1 MQLRYFVTIC
11 SAVLLGWLGLTFVH
25 EVPSTRYKPQ
35 AAQAQAMSPAEQLQA
50 VEEGLAAELE
60 SIVEKDDLAVS
71 VSP

>member
-1 MQLRYFVTIC
+1 MQLRTFVTIC

-25 EVPSTRYKPQ
+25 EVPSNRYQKKD
-35 AAQAQAMSPAEQLQA
+35 AEAQAMSPAEQFGA
-50 VEEGLAAELE
+50 IEEGLAGELE